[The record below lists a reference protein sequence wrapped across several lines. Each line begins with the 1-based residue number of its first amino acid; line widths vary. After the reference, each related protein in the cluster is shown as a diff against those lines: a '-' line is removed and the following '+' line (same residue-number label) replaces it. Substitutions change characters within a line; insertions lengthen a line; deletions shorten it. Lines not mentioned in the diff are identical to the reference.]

1 MSNVVHAVVRQ
12 AGRTLTTGIAVGGLV
27 VTSLALDGVGDD
39 ARTWAGER
47 AVRRAATSAST
58 TLKPV
63 AAAVST
69 VATRHGTGKKWPGHP
84 GRRVISYR
92 VRSGDTA
99 TRIAVRFH
107 AWTDELLAINHKS
120 SGSFWFVGEKV
131 KVPVVIAR
139 AGRHAKHHKAKHHE
153 AKKHTT
159 KHHKSRHH
167 KNKHHKNK
175 KPKKKSHHT
184 SHPSRATVRDEVKR
198 VARQHGV
205 NPHMALAIAWQESG
219 WQQHVKSSAGA
230 VGTMQVLP
238 GTGRWISVLV
248 GRRLHLHHL
257 HDNVVAG
264 VVLYK
269 LLRRDHS
276 VRGALAGYY
285 QGLGSVHANGM
296 YKSTKRY
303 IRNVKH
309 LKRALDHGWRPLH

>member
-1 MSNVVHAVVRQ
+1 A
-12 AGRTLTTGIAVGGLV
+12 
-27 VTSLALDGVGDD
+27 VTSA
-39 ARTWAGER
+39 W
-47 AVRRAATSAST
+47 
-58 TLKPV
+58 
-63 AAAVST
+63 
-69 VATRHGTGKKWPGHP
+69 TRHGTGKKWPGHP

-99 TRIAVRFH
+99 SRIAVRFH

-131 KVPVVIAR
+131 KVPVVTAR
-139 AGRHAKHHKAKHHE
+139 AGHHAKHHKARHHKE
-153 AKKHTT
+153 KKH
-159 KHHKSRHH
+159 KNRHH

-175 KPKKKSHHT
+175 KPKEKSHHT

-205 NPHMALAIAWQESG
+205 NPHRALAIAWQESG

-264 VVLYK
+264 VVLDK

-276 VRGALAGYY
+276 VRGAL
-285 QGLGSVHANGM
+285 
-296 YKSTKRY
+296 
-303 IRNVKH
+303 
-309 LKRALDHGWRPLH
+309 